1 MSIERGFLLI
11 LSGPSGVGKSTLSRD
26 LRSRFPRAQLSISV
40 TTRAPRSGEQEGVHY
55 YFVDLEE
62 FNRRLAEHEFL
73 EWAEVFGNRYGTSRL
88 VVEKMLTEGAV
99 VLLDIDWQGARQVR
113 QLFAKLDVVSVFI
126 APPSLSSLQQRLM
139 ERGDDP
145 QVYQSRMT
153 KAKDE
158 ISHWQ
163 EYDYFILNDDLEKAK
178 EDLAAILRT
187 EELRRERVVVS
198 KQQVLVDMGS

>member
-1 MSIERGFLLI
+1 MSNERGFLLI

-40 TTRAPRSGEQEGVHY
+40 TTRAPRNGEQDGIHY

-88 VVEKMLTEGAV
+88 VVEKMLADGAV

-113 QLFAKLDVVSVFI
+113 QLFAPLDVVSVFI
-126 APPSLSSLQQRLM
+126 APPSLAALQQRLE

-145 QVYQSRMT
+145 QVYQSRMK
-153 KAKDE
+153 KAVDE

-163 EYDYFILNDDLEKAK
+163 EYDYFIVNDDLAQAK
-178 EDLAAILRT
+178 EDLTAILRA
-187 EELRRERVVVS
+187 EELRRDRVVVS